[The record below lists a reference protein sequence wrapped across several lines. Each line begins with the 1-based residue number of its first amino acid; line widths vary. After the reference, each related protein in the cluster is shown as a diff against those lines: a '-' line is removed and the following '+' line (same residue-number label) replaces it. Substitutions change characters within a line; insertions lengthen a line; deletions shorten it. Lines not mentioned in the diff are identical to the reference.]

1 MRKGKTALAIADHA
15 SERLGRLITARG
27 VKPVGLSQFPLRTY
41 FIPSKIC
48 VDIKMSL
55 LIGSWLRRL

>member
-1 MRKGKTALAIADHA
+1 MVKSIAGDRA
-15 SERLGRLITARG
+15 SERLGCLITAMG
-27 VKPVGLSQFPLRTY
+27 VKPVGLSQFPLGTY

-55 LIGSWLRRL
+55 LVGSWLRPL